1 MQITSQMNRGAS
13 VHSNPRSSVS
23 AQLGKESWEHYM
35 NIGKRLRKEPQRS
48 GGSVEPGNIGIP
60 GYPTRSEEGGTED
73 HGQPTK
79 PKRGRPKG
87 SGNKIPTEAVEAAQK
102 IPPTEQNT
110 EPKRQRGRPKG
121 SKNKRPASAVSRLR
135 IEAPSSK
142 RPRSNSQVQHASL
155 FSTAT
160 DQSWELP
167 RTAGQLER
175 PGLDVQPRQDAESG
189 QSGNRSSAKDEKKEL
204 NRLSQEYLR
213 KFRKVLDNGGSEW
226 GEYSTDF
233 RYPAKGEELYRFL
246 QELDGM
252 AEYAH
257 TWSDEVLRRARTR
270 DQYGGRLNQWTWEKV
285 LKEDFA
291 RDTDVISVDSMDDLR
306 KALAGEF
313 RKPIFHRTRRSST
326 GETICSLVDSGG
338 FDLERFLADRKEFHA
353 NDHVDVHDMSEENT
367 IRTKMK
373 TLFDAFEPTS
383 NVRPPQNFLS
393 LENLTQHTFCPEAI
407 AEHNLRTRIE
417 KASTRAAEKHVPP
430 HTSPEFFI
438 ASTANTISPI
448 HIDSG
453 GGNTWI
459 SILSGRKI
467 WYFPRA
473 VDESTV
479 RLLESADNLHAADY
493 YPRGWAKLELR
504 SGDTL
509 VMPPAFPHAV
519 FTPDPSLA
527 VGGQFYTAPHLTRSC
542 RAVVQQR
549 CMWRVS
555 NERLGD
561 EQYRGLAGLFGIG
574 VEEVLT
580 GRERRLVSAELMHVL
595 QDVPEWEE
603 WVWQQRGGGGRG
615 RDDGDDDDD
624 DMGVEEAG
632 ADDEG
637 RDRADGEDAGGGYE
651 ASDDEDFVDDDDDDS
666 DDGDYKS
673 SRRQPKL
680 GASRTPVSTRPRR
693 KSGKPSLPAKGVGT
707 NKASRAAKTKK
718 TGARAAA
725 MASVSGRKQP
735 YKCSLPKPEV
745 QFVRAMRDFRLRN
758 PL

>member
-1 MQITSQMNRGAS
+1 MNR
-13 VHSNPRSSVS
+13 
-23 AQLGKESWEHYM
+23 KESWEHYM

-48 GGSVEPGNIGIP
+48 DGSVEPGNIGIP

-87 SGNKIPTEAVEAAQK
+87 SGKKLPTEAVEAARK
-102 IPPTEQNT
+102 IPPTEQNP

-121 SKNKRPASAVSRLR
+121 SKNKRPALAVDGPR

-142 RPRSNSQVQHASL
+142 RPRSTSAVQHGSISSA
-155 FSTAT
+155 AT
-160 DQSWELP
+160 EKSWEMSQNI
-167 RTAGQLER
+167 GQLEQ
-175 PGLDVQPRQDAESG
+175 PGLDAQPRQDAESG
-189 QSGNRSSAKDEKKEL
+189 QNGNRSSAKDEKKEL

-226 GEYSTDF
+226 GEYSTEF
-233 RYPAKGEELYRFL
+233 RYPAKGEELYKFL

-285 LKEDFA
+285 LKEDFT

-313 RKPIFHRTRRSST
+313 RKPIFHRARRGST
-326 GETICSLVDSGG
+326 GETIYSLVDSGG
-338 FDLERFLADRKEFHA
+338 FDLERFLADRKESHA

-393 LENLTQHTFCPEAI
+393 LENLTQHTFCPQAI

-417 KASTRAAEKHVPP
+417 KTSTRAAAAPP

-459 SILSGRKI
+459 SMLSGRKI

-493 YPRGWAKLELR
+493 PRGWAKLELR
-504 SGDTL
+504 AGDSL

-527 VGGQFYTAPHLTRSC
+527 VGGQFYTAPHLPRSC

-549 CMWRVS
+549 NMWRVS

-561 EQYRGLAGLFGIG
+561 EQYGGLAKLFVPG
-574 VEEVLT
+574 VDAVLT
-580 GRERRLVSAELMHVL
+580 KRERRLVSAELMHVL

-603 WVWQQRGGGGRG
+603 WVWHQGGGGGRG

-624 DMGVEEAG
+624 DDESDVEASAG
-632 ADDEG
+632 DEG
-637 RDRADGEDAGGGYE
+637 RDRADGEEAGGDYE
-651 ASDDEDFVDDDDDDS
+651 ASDDEEFVDDDDDDS
-666 DDGDYKS
+666 DDGDYKG

-680 GASRTPVSTRPRR
+680 RASRKPVSTRPRR
-693 KSGKPSLPAKGVGT
+693 KSGKPSLPAKELGT
-707 NKASRAAKTKK
+707 TKASRAAKTKK
-718 TGARAAA
+718 AAARATA
-725 MASVSGRKQP
+725 MTSASGRKQP
-735 YKCSLPKPEV
+735 YKCSLPKSEV

>member
-1 MQITSQMNRGAS
+1 MKRETS
-13 VHSNPRSSVS
+13 VHSNARSSVS
-23 AQLGKESWEHYM
+23 AQLAEGAWEHYM
-35 NIGKRLRKEPQRS
+35 NIGKRSRK
-48 GGSVEPGNIGIP
+48 EPGNIGIA
-60 GYPTRSEEGGTED
+60 GHPTRSEEGGTID
-73 HGQPTK
+73 HGQPTN

-87 SGNKIPTEAVEAAQK
+87 SKKKTPTEEFEGART
-102 IPPTEQNT
+102 IPPTEQNP
-110 EPKRQRGRPKG
+110 EPKRKRGRPKG
-121 SKNKRPASAVSRLR
+121 SKNKRPASAVNDCQIGS
-135 IEAPSSK
+135 PSSK
-142 RPRSNSQVQHASL
+142 RPRNNSRVQLVSL
-155 FSTAT
+155 SSAAT
-160 DQSWELP
+160 NQSWELAQ
-167 RTAGQLER
+167 TVGQLER
-175 PGLDVQPRQDAESG
+175 PELDVQPRQDAESG
-189 QSGNRSSAKDEKKEL
+189 QSGNRSPAEDEKKEL

-213 KFRKVLDNGGSEW
+213 KFRKVLDKGGSEW
-226 GEYSTDF
+226 GEYSTEF
-233 RYPAKGEELYRFL
+233 RYPPKGEALYRFL
-246 QELDGM
+246 KELDGM

-291 RDTDVISVDSMDDLR
+291 RETDVISVDSMDDLK

-313 RKPIFHRTRRSST
+313 RKPIFHRARRDST
-326 GETICSLVDSGG
+326 GETIYSLVDSGG

-353 NDHVDVHDMSEENT
+353 NDHIDVHDMSEENT

-417 KASTRAAEKHVPP
+417 KTSTHAAAAAAAAAASGKRVAATASPP
-430 HTSPEFFI
+430 STSPEFFI

-459 SILSGRKI
+459 SILSGRKL
-467 WYFPRA
+467 WYFPRR

-479 RLLESADNLHAADY
+479 RLLESADNLHAADH
-493 YPRGWAKLELR
+493 RSGWAKLELR
-504 SGDTL
+504 AGDLL

-527 VGGQFYTAPHLTRSC
+527 VGGQFYTAPHLPRAC

-549 CMWRVS
+549 NMWRVS
-555 NERLGD
+555 NERLGE
-561 EQYRGLAGLFGIG
+561 EQYEGLAALFGPG
-574 VEEVLT
+574 VDAVLAA
-580 GRERRLVSAELMHVL
+580 GERRRVSAELLHVL

-615 RDDGDDDDD
+615 QGDGDDDDD
-624 DMGVEEAG
+624 DDSDVEAG
-632 ADDEG
+632 ADHEG
-637 RDRADGEDAGGGYE
+637 RDDADGEDAGGDYE
-651 ASDDEDFVDDDDDDS
+651 ASDEGEFVDDDDDDS
-666 DDGDYKS
+666 DDGDYKG
-673 SRRQPKL
+673 SRRQPML
-680 GASRTPVSTRPRR
+680 AASRKPVTTRPRR
-693 KSGKPSLPAKGVGT
+693 KSGKPSLLAKEVGANNT
-707 NKASRAAKTKK
+707 SRAAKAKK
-718 TGARAAA
+718 TGAGAASIS
-725 MASVSGRKQP
+725 SVSGRKQR
-735 YKCSLPKPEV
+735 YKCSLPKSEV